1 MSYNGAATTLPTR
14 GRMQKEKR
22 ERIGMSF
29 EGYVDTPSVRFRK
42 REDVVFLTFP
52 MLEKETWLVHGFSTR
67 LGGVS
72 GGVLSSM
79 NLSFAREEMEC
90 PEDPAAEGRVREN
103 FRRIGRAI
111 GFSPENLVFS
121 AQTHTSNVRLVTA
134 ADAGTGFTR
143 PLSWRDVD
151 GFVTNVPGPVLA
163 TFFADCVP
171 LFFADPVRR
180 AIGLSH
186 SGWRGTA
193 ARIGKCT
200 VERMRREFGS
210 RPEDILAVIGPSISK
225 AAYEVSADVAGHFP
239 LEAEEKPDGKYM
251 LDLWAAN
258 RRILLSAGLLP
269 EHISTAGLCTYANP
283 ELMYSHRYSK
293 GRRGNLAAFLGIRES

>member
-1 MSYNGAATTLPTR
+1 MRFDGFADTAAVRLNERDGAA
-14 GRMQKEKR
+14 
-22 ERIGMSF
+22 
-29 EGYVDTPSVRFRK
+29 
-42 REDVVFLTFP
+42 FLTFP
-52 MLEKETWLVHGFSTR
+52 ILEGESWLVHGFSTR

-72 GGVLSSM
+72 TGCLSSM

-90 PEDPAAEGRVREN
+90 PDDPAAEDRVREN

-134 ADAGTGFTR
+134 SDAGTGFTR
-143 PLSWRDVD
+143 PLSWTDVD

-163 TFFADCVP
+163 AFFADCVP

-193 ARIGKCT
+193 AMIGKCT
-200 VERMRREFGS
+200 VERMQSAFGS

-225 AAYEVSADVAGHFP
+225 SAYEVSADVAEFFP
-239 LEAEEKPDGKYM
+239 LEAEAKGDGKYL

-258 RRILLSAGLLP
+258 RRILISAGLLP
-269 EHISTAGLCTYANP
+269 EHIAVAGLCTYANAD
-283 ELMYSHRYSK
+283 LLFSHRKSH
-293 GRRGNLAAFLGIRES
+293 GHRGNLAAFLGIRQDPAEVS